1 MALVLRRTTEKDLD
15 FVLTAET
22 GEENRAFVSSNS
34 LEQHTSALYDEDIAH
49 LIIEKDDRQVGY
61 LIIAGLSNEHQSIEF
76 RRLVVTEKGSGIGR
90 EVLRLVKRMAFEEF
104 GAHRLWL
111 DVKEFNK
118 RAIGL
123 YESEGFIV
131 EGVMRECMK
140 NGDVWESY
148 LLMSMLR
155 REYEERMK
163 AANRV

>member
-15 FVLTAET
+15 FVLAAET
-22 GEENRAFVSSNS
+22 AEENRAFVSSNS
-34 LEQHTSALYDEDIAH
+34 LDQHTAALYDEDVAH
-49 LIIEKDDRQVGY
+49 LIIEKDDRRAGY

-76 RRLVVTEKGSGIGR
+76 RRIVVTEKGSGIGR

-111 DVKEFNK
+111 DVKDYNK
-118 RAIGL
+118 RAINL
-123 YESEGFIV
+123 YESEGFVV

-140 NGDVWESY
+140 NGDGWESF

-155 REYEERMK
+155 HEYEAKMK
-163 AANRV
+163 AANRF